1 MPSDFMSQRSRDL
14 LPGGMKTP
22 QNRLNTN
29 ENVTGGL
36 GNNESSGDKI
46 RTAEFNKETTKLGH
60 EERKDYSLMS

>member
-29 ENVTGGL
+29 ENITSGL
-36 GNNESSGDKI
+36 GNNESSGEK
-46 RTAEFNKETTKLGH
+46 RLTAEFNKESKLGQ
-60 EERKDYSLMS
+60 EERKEYSLIS